1 MDNKYYYEYYHGIG
15 YNVHSPRS
23 DMDVDTVMNN
33 IYTNMK
39 LLYNSYTRWII
50 PVNLVVNKGQH

>member
-39 LLYNSYTRWII
+39 LLYNSYAR
-50 PVNLVVNKGQH
+50 